1 MDSKNI
7 SKNII
12 QLLTILLI
20 TILTISCD
28 KSNEQA
34 ELFDLKI
41 PLGLDTLTMFI
52 LAIKIKEVV
61 GAEMELTMI
70 VTE

>member
-1 MDSKNI
+1 MRDV
-7 SKNII
+7 
-12 QLLTILLI
+12 LVDALI
-20 TILTISCD
+20 MTAMVGALRTVIVMIM
-28 KSNEQA
+28 
-34 ELFDLKI
+34 I
-41 PLGLDTLTMFI
+41 TMLI